1 MTAFLM
7 RRLGAT
13 DEQIDRERDRVHAE
27 LFSSQAVSSGT
38 AENNPTISAGRFG
51 LRRED

>member
-7 RRLGAT
+7 RQLGAT

-27 LFSSQAVSSGT
+27 LFSSQTINCRT
-38 AENNPTISAGRFG
+38 AADNPTISAGRFG
-51 LRRED
+51 LPRED